1 MRRATAWLSA
11 VALVVGGAGCASTT
25 EDDAAA
31 RKPLVLAVVAAPCVG
46 AVTSA
51 AGPDGKPVEG
61 MRAEDALLDLVTALS
76 TETDVAYVLVPGPL
90 LAPRGD
96 DPAGDLAALGGALG
110 SLSAPAVVAL
120 APSDVETEGGL
131 EPLLEGLE
139 RDLPGHPGKAAY
151 LAKRRPGFRVLAL
164 GPDGKGPEA
173 EAVEEKDQDEPDDD
187 AWTIAALGAAWGSG
201 EGTQP
206 VPQVDLLVAVGAQPT
221 LTAGAGG
228 RLTLLLPP
236 FVDPPHV
243 WALVTIQ
250 EGQVRVSVRALDPA
264 TKARDLPPLALTDR

>member
-1 MRRATAWLSA
+1 MRHTTGWLA
-11 VALVVGGAGCASTT
+11 AALVLVAGAGCASTT
-25 EDDAAA
+25 EEDAAA

-46 AVTSA
+46 GVSSA
-51 AGPDGKPVEG
+51 TAGAEG
-61 MRAEDALLDLVTALS
+61 SRAEDLLLDLVTALS

-90 LAPRGD
+90 LAPGSA

-120 APSDVETEGGL
+120 APSDVESAGL

-151 LAKRRPGFRVLAL
+151 AAKRRRGYRVLAL

-173 EAVEEKDQDEPDDD
+173 ATVEEKGPDDD
-187 AWTIAALGAAWGSG
+187 EDGEGDRTVAALGAAWGAG
-201 EGTQP
+201 DGPTTRTP
-206 VPQVDLLVAVGAQPT
+206 VDLLVAVGVQPA
-221 LTAGAGG
+221 LTAGPGG

-236 FVDPPHV
+236 FLDPPHL
-243 WALVTIQ
+243 WALVTV
-250 EGQVRVSVRALDPA
+250 EDGQVRVTVRALDPA
-264 TKARDLPPLALTDR
+264 TRARELPPLSLTAR

>member
-1 MRRATAWLSA
+1 MTRATAWLA
-11 VALVVGGAGCASTT
+11 AAALVLGGVGCASTT
-25 EDDAAA
+25 EEDAAA

-46 AVTSA
+46 AVAS
-51 AGPDGKPVEG
+51 EG
-61 MRAEDALLDLVTALS
+61 ATRAEDALLDLVTTLS

-90 LAPRGD
+90 LAPQGP

-120 APSDVETEGGL
+120 APSDAEAEGGL
-131 EPLLEGLE
+131 DPLLEGLE

-151 LAKRRPGFRVLAL
+151 AARPRRGYRVLAL

-173 EAVEEKDQDEPDDD
+173 ETVEEKKDGDEADDDD

-201 EGTQP
+201 EGVQP
-206 VPQVDLLVAVGAQPT
+206 GPRVDLLVAVGAQPT
-221 LTAGAGG
+221 LTATGG
-228 RLTLLLPP
+228 RLVLLLPP
-236 FVDPPHV
+236 FVDPPHT

-250 EGQVRVSVRALDPA
+250 EGEVRVSVRALDPA
-264 TKARDLPPLALTDR
+264 TKARDLPPLSLTDR

>member
-1 MRRATAWLSA
+1 MRLATAWLA
-11 VALVVGGAGCASTT
+11 AAALVVGGAGCASTT
-25 EDDAAA
+25 EEDAAT
-31 RKPLVLAVVAAPCVG
+31 RKPLVLAVVAGPCVG

-51 AGPDGKPVEG
+51 GL
-61 MRAEDALLDLVTALS
+61 RAEDALLDLVTALS
-76 TETDVAYVLVPGPL
+76 TEPDVAYVLVPGPL
-90 LAPRGD
+90 LAPEGA

-120 APSDVETEGGL
+120 APSDVESEGGL
-131 EPLLEGLE
+131 ELLLEGLE

-151 LAKRRPGFRVLAL
+151 AAKPRRGYRVVAL

-173 EAVEEKDQDEPDDD
+173 AAVEEKDEAEDDETR
-187 AWTIAALGAAWGSG
+187 TIAVLGAAWGSG

-206 VPQVDLLVAVGAQPT
+206 GPQVDLLVCVGTQPA
-221 LTAGAGG
+221 LASAAGH
-228 RLTLLLPP
+228 LVLLLPP

-243 WALVTIQ
+243 WALVTLQ

-264 TKARDLPPLALTDR
+264 TKARDLPPLSLTER